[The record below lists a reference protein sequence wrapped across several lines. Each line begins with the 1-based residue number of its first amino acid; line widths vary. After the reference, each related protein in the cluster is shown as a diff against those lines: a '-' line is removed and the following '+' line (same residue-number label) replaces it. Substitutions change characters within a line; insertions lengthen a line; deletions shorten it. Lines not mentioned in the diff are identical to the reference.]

1 VIGVY
6 VLCLVCYLVV
16 GIAKFGGRIF
26 TLFVAPLGKLSA
38 NDFDVFVLSLS
49 LSFCQERESSAIE
62 SIHGSTRGGS
72 TRVVLNEDNS
82 HHDVG
87 NY

>member
-1 VIGVY
+1 
-6 VLCLVCYLVV
+6 V
-16 GIAKFGGRIF
+16 GIAEFGGRIF

-49 LSFCQERESSAIE
+49 HSAERDNSEIE

-72 TRVVLNEDNS
+72 TRVV
-82 HHDVG
+82 
-87 NY
+87 